1 MNQGDAGREK
11 MVNQL
16 LSLGAEVAA
25 QSIDLAKLV
34 AERLACVTPD
44 ICPKI
49 FWRRYA
55 DKI

>member
-1 MNQGDAGREK
+1 

-34 AERLACVTPD
+34 AEEAYAYYTGYLTEKILEK
-44 ICPKI
+44 IC
-49 FWRRYA
+49 R
-55 DKI
+55 